1 MSEILLVGDR
11 PEELRALA
19 GVLAP
24 LGYELVSATSAAE
37 ALRLLE
43 QSEFALVILE
53 AGMRWRDGLETA
65 RLIKAQRPGR
75 EVPVLFLA
83 ADECA
88 EAGGYWVGTVD
99 YVLAAFDA
107 ELLRSR
113 VGDLAELEASRLA
126 LKRSEALLRGAFE
139 AAPIGKTVLDEARR
153 IVRANRAFALLLGR
167 DRAELLGTDIASLAR
182 PDDRSR
188 LITALSH
195 AAQGAL
201 EPDHPDR
208 SGFDTHL
215 RSSSGAYAWT
225 CAYVSAI
232 DAAELDQPLL
242 MIQWVDLSPRRR
254 AEQAQAKLQRE
265 QSARTHAEATAERLN
280 KLQLLT
286 DALETLTLDE
296 LLPELALRVAEH
308 FEAQIAEVEI
318 EGLEDEDLVV
328 VRAAAG
334 RVLRAQDST
343 GAVPAEAWH
352 ELALVSEGTPV
363 GRVRLVPSAQA
374 PLAAADRSLLTDF
387 AERAAP
393 SIRRAQ
399 LHEQEHRIAA
409 TLQEGLRPTGLP
421 RVRGLEL
428 RAHYDP
434 VGDVAEVG
442 GDWYDAFALRGARL
456 GIVLGDVAG
465 KGIPAASTM
474 GQIRTVTRA
483 FALGDE
489 ATRAPGDVLTRLN
502 RYQLALGAEE
512 MFTVLY
518 AIIDPHRGNI
528 SWANAGHPPPLLH
541 SSAGESYFL
550 EGGNGLMGIDDV
562 VYVDLHHEIAPLDTL
577 IFYTDGLVERRG
589 EVLDAGLERL
599 VHAVAAGPDD
609 PETLIRHIV
618 AQVVPAERSPYDD
631 VTIVVARVR

>member
-1 MSEILLVGDR
+1 MSEVLLVGDR

-24 LGYELVSATSAAE
+24 LGFELVTATSAAE
-37 ALRLLE
+37 ALRLLD

-53 AGMRWRDGLETA
+53 ASARWRDGLETA

-75 EVPVLFLA
+75 ELPVLFLA
-83 ADECA
+83 ADDRA
-88 EAGGYWVGTVD
+88 EA
-99 YVLAAFDA
+99 AADQ
-107 ELLRSR
+107 
-113 VGDLAELEASRLA
+113 AELEASRLA

-167 DRAELLGTDIASLAR
+167 DRDELLGTDIASLAR
-182 PDDRSR
+182 PDDRNH
-188 LITALSH
+188 LTAALGRV
-195 AAQGAL
+195 AQKAL
-201 EPDHPDR
+201 GPEDPDR
-208 SGFDTHL
+208 SGFNVHL
-215 RSSSGAYAWT
+215 SSSSGAYVWT
-225 CAYVSAI
+225 CAYVSLI
-232 DAAELDQPLL
+232 DSAELDQPLL
-242 MIQWVDLSPRRR
+242 MIQWVDLSHRRR
-254 AEQAQAKLQRE
+254 AEQAQAELELE
-265 QSARTHAEATAERLN
+265 QSARTQAEATAERLN
-280 KLQLLT
+280 KIQLLT

-296 LLPELALRVAEH
+296 LLPELALRLAKH
-308 FEAQIAEVEI
+308 FEAQTAEVRI
-318 EGLEDEDLVV
+318 DGLEDDDPVV
-328 VRAAAG
+328 VRVGAG
-334 RVLRAQDST
+334 RVLSPEDGT
-343 GAVPAEAWH
+343 GAALTEAWH
-352 ELALVSEGTPV
+352 EWALVSEGTPV
-363 GRVRLVPSAQA
+363 GRVRLVPSAKA
-374 PLAAADRSLLTDF
+374 PLAAADHSLITDF

-393 SIRRAQ
+393 AIRRAQ

-409 TLQEGLRPTGLP
+409 TLQQGLRPSRLP
-421 RVRGLEL
+421 QIPGLEL

-442 GDWYDAFALRGARL
+442 GDWYDAFALRGGRL

-465 KGIPAASTM
+465 KGIPAAATM

-518 AIIDPHRGNI
+518 AIIDPRRGNV

-541 SSAGESYFL
+541 RSASESYFL
-550 EGGNGLMGIDDV
+550 EGGNGLIGIDDI
-562 VYVDLHHEIAPLDTL
+562 VYSDLHHEIGPRDTL

-589 EVLDAGLERL
+589 EMLDAGLERL
-599 VHAVAAGPDD
+599 VHAVASGPDD
-609 PETLIRHIV
+609 PETLIRHVV
-618 AQVVPAERSPYDD
+618 AEVVPPERTPYDD
-631 VTIVVARVR
+631 VTIVTARVA

>member
-11 PEELRALA
+11 PEEVRALA

-37 ALRLLE
+37 ALRLLD

-53 AGMRWRDGLETA
+53 AGMRGRDGLEAA
-65 RLIKAQRPGR
+65 RLIKAHRPGR

-83 ADECA
+83 ADDRA
-88 EAGGYWVGTVD
+88 EAPAD
-99 YVLAAFDA
+99 
-107 ELLRSR
+107 E
-113 VGDLAELEASRLA
+113 AELEASRLA

-182 PDDRSR
+182 PDDRGR
-188 LITALSH
+188 LTTALSR
-195 AAQGAL
+195 AAHGTL
-201 EPDHPDR
+201 EPDDPDR

-215 RSSSGAYAWT
+215 RASSGAYAWT
-225 CAYVSAI
+225 CAYVTAI
-232 DAAELDQPLL
+232 DAAELDQRLL

-254 AEQAQAKLQRE
+254 AEQAQAELQLE
-265 QSARTHAEATAERLN
+265 QSARTQAEATAERLS

-286 DALETLTLDE
+286 DALETLTLEE
-296 LLPELALRVAEH
+296 LLPELALRLAEH
-308 FEAQIAEVEI
+308 FEAQTAEVRVD
-318 EGLEDEDLVV
+318 GLADEDPVV

-334 RVLRAQDST
+334 RVLSPEAGT
-343 GAVPAEAWH
+343 EAVPAEAWH
-352 ELALVSEGTPV
+352 EMALVSEGTPV
-363 GRVRLVPSAQA
+363 GRVRLVRSAQA
-374 PLAAADRSLLTDF
+374 PPAALDRSLLTDF

-393 SIRRAQ
+393 AIRRAQ
-399 LHEQEHRIAA
+399 LHEQERRIAA
-409 TLQEGLRPTGLP
+409 TLQRGLRPSELP
-421 RVRGLEL
+421 RVPGLEL

-442 GDWYDAFALRGARL
+442 GDWYDAFVLRGGRL

-465 KGIPAASTM
+465 KGIPAAATM
-474 GQIRTVTRA
+474 GQIRSVTRA

-518 AIIDPHRGNI
+518 AIIDPRAGNV

-541 SSAGESYFL
+541 SGTGESYFL
-550 EGGNGLMGIDDV
+550 EGGNGLMGIDDI
-562 VYVDLHHEIAPLDTL
+562 VYADLHHEIAPLDTL

-599 VHAVAAGPDD
+599 VDAVGTGPDD

-618 AQVVPAERSPYDD
+618 AQVVPAERTPYDD